1 MVEAKIEQFTKTMEE
16 LLLLEREAELEES
29 SALLTKFSFKVTCL

>member
-1 MVEAKIEQFTKTMEE
+1 MVEAKIEQFTKNMED

-29 SALLTKFSFKVTCL
+29 SALLSKFSFKVS